1 MRLGDMLVGVGA
13 ALPPPL
19 AEAIAAGKAVSASL
33 VKDTTYLLTVEET
46 GRRWE
51 LVLGPQP
58 APMQLSDG
66 SSTTHAV
73 SGLREVRSIDLT
85 KHTGESAQSTSPAMI
100 ELRRKIAALLA
111 PAPLSFDSIMKALS
125 GTSVGRKEVTEALRE
140 ISTARGAM
148 HDLNT
153 SGFELVDISEV
164 ETRLQPVAAERA
176 VHALIGTPAAS
187 AFIPYLSKDVIFSL
201 GDRFE
206 LPTAGDENSDDEEA
220 SAKPIVAA
228 AKKTQITS
236 MRQIRSIEWD
246 EAELTLDGPLVDEE
260 TVAVLTALEEAR
272 TNHFGDRLRPVPE
285 NPICDDAALQRA
297 TRSFNKLAVVVQRV
311 EARLMKFEA
320 ACSAARAWISE
331 KGLQHS
337 PKATEEIQQWAS
349 AQQPAARAALQL
361 HRRLRHEASLLR
373 REIEDYITFR
383 DVFIPR
389 PV

>member
-1 MRLGDMLVGVGA
+1 MLVGVGA

-236 MRQIRSIEWD
+236 MRQIRSIDWD

>member
-1 MRLGDMLVGVGA
+1 MLVGVGA